1 MPAKELDMKK
11 WVHELRLSYHGT
23 KYTCRRATYFIDKRE
38 AQRLSWSELSELYLH
53 LYICPFCRRY
63 KTQIA
68 MVRKVLR
75 LIIRREAGF
84 PLMMDTE
91 VKQRLQSLI
100 EKRNKKI

>member
-11 WVHELRLSYHGT
+11 WVNELRLSYHGT

-63 KTQIA
+63 KTADHPQGG
-68 MVRKVLR
+68 R
-75 LIIRREAGF
+75 F
-84 PLMMDTE
+84 PANDGHGGQAA
-91 VKQRLQSLI
+91 VAKPH
-100 EKRNKKI
+100 